1 MFKRIGILI
10 GVLALAALAPTAL
23 AVKPVTIKFSFV
35 TTLNTPKGK
44 AAQAF
49 KEYVEKA
56 SGGAMKVEL
65 YPSSQLYKD
74 NAEGLN
80 ALIFNNIQLLV
91 PSATKLKGYNP
102 AFQFVDMP
110 YLFRDNYHFK
120 KFTESEAAKKL
131 LTSLEKAGLVG
142 LGFWPN
148 GFKHFT
154 ANKPLR
160 RPEDFKGLKFR
171 TQTSGVLEAQM
182 KALGATAVPLAFS
195 EVYQALQQG
204 VVDGQENTL
213 SNIYTQRYYEVQKY
227 LSLTGHGRL
236 DYVVITNK
244 IFLNSLDP
252 EQKKIFMDGI
262 AHANDVAFE
271 EAVKLNADALSKL
284 SELMEVV
291 KLSDEDRAAMEAAMK
306 PVYDEYGP
314 KVGWDLI
321 NAIKAL
327 K

>member
-1 MFKRIGILI
+1 MFKRISILV
-10 GVLALAALAPTAL
+10 GVLALAALAPMAL

-110 YLFRDNYHFK
+110 YLFRDNDHFK
-120 KFTESEAAKKL
+120 KFTQSDAAQKL

-160 RPEDFKGLKFR
+160 RPADFKGLKFR

-271 EAVKLNADALSKL
+271 EAVKLNADALAKL

-291 KLSDEDRAAMEAAMK
+291 KLTDEDRAAMEAAMK

>member
-1 MFKRIGILI
+1 MFKRISILV
-10 GVLALAALAPTAL
+10 GALALAALAPMAL

-110 YLFRDNYHFK
+110 YLFRDNDHFK
-120 KFTESEAAKKL
+120 KFTQSDAAQKL

-160 RPEDFKGLKFR
+160 RPADFKGLKFR

-271 EAVKLNADALSKL
+271 EAVKLNADALAKL

-291 KLSDEDRAAMEAAMK
+291 KLTDEDRAAMEAAMK

>member
-1 MFKRIGILI
+1 MFKRISILV
-10 GVLALAALAPTAL
+10 GALALAALAPMAL

-110 YLFRDNYHFK
+110 YLFRDNDHFK
-120 KFTESEAAKKL
+120 KFTQSDAAQKL

-160 RPEDFKGLKFR
+160 RPADFKGLKFR

-271 EAVKLNADALSKL
+271 EAVKLNADALAKL

>member
-1 MFKRIGILI
+1 MKSTLRIIL
-10 GVLALAALAPTAL
+10 GVALALGASLALAA
-23 AVKPVTIKFSFV
+23 KPVVIKFSFV
-35 TTLNTPKGK
+35 TTLDTPKGK

-49 KEYVEKA
+49 KAYVEKA
-56 SGGAMKVEL
+56 SGGEMKVEL

-74 NAEGLN
+74 NQEGIN

-102 AFQFVDMP
+102 AFQFVDLP
-110 YLFRDNYHFK
+110 YLFKDNDHFK
-120 KFTESEAAKKL
+120 RFTESDAAKKL
-131 LTSLEKAGLVG
+131 LQSLDKAGLVG

-160 RPEDFKGLKFR
+160 RPADFKGLKFR

-195 EVYQALQQG
+195 EVYQALAQG

-227 LSLTGHGRL
+227 LSLTRHGRL

-244 IFLNSLDP
+244 IFLNSLTP

-262 AHANDVAFE
+262 AYANQVAFK
-271 EAVKLNADALSKL
+271 EAVGLNQGALEKLRQR
-284 SELMEVV
+284 MEVV
-291 KLSDEDRAAMEAAMK
+291 ELSDEDRAAMEAAMQ
-306 PVYDEYGP
+306 PVYDEYAP
-314 KVGWDLI
+314 KIGWDLI

-327 K
+327 R

>member
-1 MFKRIGILI
+1 MIKRIGILI
-10 GVLALAALAPTAL
+10 SVLSLALVAPMAL

-110 YLFRDNYHFK
+110 YLFRDNDHFK
-120 KFTESEAAKKL
+120 KFTQSEAAQEL
-131 LTSLEKAGLVG
+131 LASLEKAGLVG

-262 AHANDVAFE
+262 AHANEVAFQ
-271 EAVKLNADALSKL
+271 EAVKLNEDALAKL
-284 SELMEVV
+284 SEKMTVSE
-291 KLSDEDRAAMEAAMK
+291 LSPEDRAAMEAAMK
-306 PVYDEYGP
+306 PVYDEYGA

-321 NAIKAL
+321 NAIKAI

>member
-10 GVLALAALAPTAL
+10 GVLALAAVAPMAL

-49 KEYVEKA
+49 KAYVEKA

-110 YLFRDNYHFK
+110 FLFRDNDHFK
-120 KFTESEAAKKL
+120 KFTQSDAAQKL

-160 RPEDFKGLKFR
+160 RPADFKGLKFR

-244 IFLNSLDP
+244 IFLNGLDP

-262 AHANDVAFE
+262 AHANEVAFE
-271 EAVKLNADALSKL
+271 EAVKLNADALAKL
-284 SELMEVV
+284 SGLMEVV
-291 KLSDEDRAAMEAAMK
+291 KLSPEDRAAMEAAMK
-306 PVYDEYGP
+306 PVYDEYGS
-314 KVGWDLI
+314 KVGMGLI
-321 NAIKAL
+321 KSIKAL

>member
-10 GVLALAALAPTAL
+10 GVLALAAVAPTAL

-110 YLFRDNYHFK
+110 YLFRDNDHFK
-120 KFTESEAAKKL
+120 KFTQSDAAQKL

-160 RPEDFKGLKFR
+160 RPADFKGLKFR

-262 AHANDVAFE
+262 AHANEVAFE
-271 EAVKLNADALSKL
+271 EAVKLNADALAKL

>member
-1 MFKRIGILI
+1 MKRGLNLILGLSLI
-10 GVLALAALAPTAL
+10 LGASLGLAAS
-23 AVKPVTIKFSFV
+23 PVVIKFSFV

-49 KEYVEKA
+49 KQYVEEK
-56 SGGAMKVEL
+56 SGGTMKVEL

-102 AFQFVDMP
+102 AFQFVDLP
-110 YLFRDNYHFK
+110 YLFKDTEHFK
-120 KFTESEAAKKL
+120 RFTQSEAAQNL
-131 LTSLEKAGLVG
+131 LNSLEKVGLVG

-148 GFKHFT
+148 GFVHFT
-154 ANKPLR
+154 ANQPLR

-171 TQTSGVLEAQM
+171 TQTSGVLEAMMQ
-182 KALGATAVPLAFS
+182 ALGATAAPMAFS

-213 SNIYTQRYYEVQKY
+213 SNIYTQRYYEVQQY
-227 LSLTGHGRL
+227 LALTRHHRL
-236 DYVVITNK
+236 DYVVLTNK
-244 IFLNSLDP
+244 IFLNSLTP
-252 EQKKIFMDGI
+252 EQKQIFLEGI
-262 AHANDVAFE
+262 AHANEVAFN
-271 EAVKLNADALSKL
+271 EAEKLNQDALAQL
-284 SELMEVV
+284 SELMEVIE
-291 KLSDEDRAAMEAAMK
+291 LTPEDRAAMEAAME
-306 PVYDEYGP
+306 PVYEEWGP
-314 KVGWDLI
+314 KIGWDLI

-327 K
+327 R

>member
-1 MFKRIGILI
+1 MFKRISILI
-10 GVLALAALAPTAL
+10 GVLALAAVAPMAL

-110 YLFRDNYHFK
+110 YLFRDNDHFK
-120 KFTESEAAKKL
+120 KFTQSEAAQKL

-244 IFLNSLDP
+244 IFLSSLDP

-262 AHANDVAFE
+262 AHANEVAFQ

-306 PVYDEYGP
+306 PVYEQYGP

>member
-10 GVLALAALAPTAL
+10 GVLALAAVAPTAL
-23 AVKPVTIKFSFV
+23 AVKPATIKFSFV

-110 YLFRDNYHFK
+110 YLFRDNDHFK
-120 KFTESEAAKKL
+120 KFTQSDAAQKL

-160 RPEDFKGLKFR
+160 RPANFKGLKFR

-262 AHANDVAFE
+262 AHANEVAFE
-271 EAVKLNADALSKL
+271 EAVKLNADALAKL

-291 KLSDEDRAAMEAAMK
+291 KLSDADRAAMEAAMK

>member
-1 MFKRIGILI
+1 MKRIGTLLA
-10 GVLALAALAPTAL
+10 VLALTLGASLGLAA
-23 AVKPVTIKFSFV
+23 KPVVIKFSFV

-44 AAQAF
+44 AAQAL
-49 KEYVEKA
+49 KAYIEEK
-56 SGGAMKVEL
+56 SGGTMKVEL

-110 YLFRDNYHFK
+110 YLFKDTDHFK
-120 KFTESEAAKKL
+120 RFTQSEAAKKL
-131 LTSLEKAGLVG
+131 LQSLDKAGLIG

-148 GFKHFT
+148 GFVHFT

-160 RPEDFKGLKFR
+160 KPEDFKGLKFR
-171 TQTSGVLEAQM
+171 TQTSGVLEAMM

-227 LSLTGHGRL
+227 LSLTRHHRL

-244 IFLNSLDP
+244 IFLNSLTP
-252 EQKKIFMDGI
+252 EQKKIFLDGI
-262 AHANDVAFE
+262 AHANEVAFN
-271 EAVKLNADALSKL
+271 EAEKLNQDALEKL
-284 SELMEVV
+284 RGLMEVV
-291 KLSDEDRAAMEAAMK
+291 ELTDAEREALAEALK
-306 PVYDEYGP
+306 PVYDQYGD
-314 KVGWDLI
+314 KVGRDLI

-327 K
+327 R

>member
-1 MFKRIGILI
+1 MKSTLRIIL
-10 GVLALAALAPTAL
+10 GVALALGASLALAA
-23 AVKPVTIKFSFV
+23 KPVVIKFSFV
-35 TTLNTPKGK
+35 TTLDTPKGK

-49 KEYVEKA
+49 KAYVEKA
-56 SGGAMKVEL
+56 SGGEMKVEL

-74 NAEGLN
+74 NQEGIN

-102 AFQFVDMP
+102 AFQFVDLP
-110 YLFRDNYHFK
+110 YLFKDNDHFK
-120 KFTESEAAKKL
+120 RFTESDAAKKL
-131 LTSLEKAGLVG
+131 LQSLDKAGLVG

-160 RPEDFKGLKFR
+160 RPADFKGLKFR

-195 EVYQALQQG
+195 EVYQALAQG

-227 LSLTGHGRL
+227 LSLTRHGRL

-244 IFLNSLDP
+244 IFLNSLTP
-252 EQKKIFMDGI
+252 EQKKIFLDGI
-262 AHANDVAFE
+262 AYANQVAFK
-271 EAVKLNADALSKL
+271 EAVGLNQGALEKLRQR
-284 SELMEVV
+284 MEVV
-291 KLSDEDRAAMEAAMK
+291 ELSDEDRAVMEAAMQ
-306 PVYDEYGP
+306 PVYDEYAP
-314 KVGWDLI
+314 KIGWDLI

-327 K
+327 R

>member
-1 MFKRIGILI
+1 MFKRISILV
-10 GVLALAALAPTAL
+10 GALALAALAPMAL

-110 YLFRDNYHFK
+110 YLFRDNDHFK
-120 KFTESEAAKKL
+120 KFTQSDAAQKL

-160 RPEDFKGLKFR
+160 RPADFKGLKFR

>member
-1 MFKRIGILI
+1 MKSTLRIIL
-10 GVLALAALAPTAL
+10 GLALALGASLALAA
-23 AVKPVTIKFSFV
+23 KPVVIKFSFV
-35 TTLNTPKGK
+35 TTLDTPKGK

-49 KEYVEKA
+49 KAYVEKA
-56 SGGAMKVEL
+56 SGGEMKVEL

-74 NAEGLN
+74 NQEGIN

-102 AFQFVDMP
+102 AFQFVDLP
-110 YLFRDNYHFK
+110 YLFKDNDHFK
-120 KFTESEAAKKL
+120 RFTESDAAKKL
-131 LTSLEKAGLVG
+131 LQSLDKAGLVG

-160 RPEDFKGLKFR
+160 RPADFKGLKFR

-195 EVYQALQQG
+195 EVYQALAQG

-213 SNIYTQRYYEVQKY
+213 SNIFTQRYYEVQKY
-227 LSLTGHGRL
+227 LSLTRHGRL

-244 IFLNSLDP
+244 IFLNSLTP

-262 AHANDVAFE
+262 AYANQVAFK
-271 EAVKLNADALSKL
+271 EAVGLNQGALEKLRQR
-284 SELMEVV
+284 MEVV
-291 KLSDEDRAAMEAAMK
+291 ELSDEDRAAMEAAMQ
-306 PVYDEYGP
+306 PVYDEYAP
-314 KVGWDLI
+314 KIGWDLI

-327 K
+327 R

>member
-1 MFKRIGILI
+1 MKSTLRIIL
-10 GVLALAALAPTAL
+10 GLALALGASLALAA
-23 AVKPVTIKFSFV
+23 KPVVIKFSFV
-35 TTLNTPKGK
+35 TTLDTPKGK

-49 KEYVEKA
+49 KAYVEKA
-56 SGGAMKVEL
+56 SGGEMKVEL

-74 NAEGLN
+74 NQEGIN

-102 AFQFVDMP
+102 AFQFVDLP
-110 YLFRDNYHFK
+110 YLFKDNDHFK
-120 KFTESEAAKKL
+120 RFTESDAAKKL
-131 LTSLEKAGLVG
+131 LQSLDKAGLVG

-160 RPEDFKGLKFR
+160 RPADFKGLKFR

-195 EVYQALQQG
+195 EVYQALAQG

-213 SNIYTQRYYEVQKY
+213 SNIFTQRYYEVQKY
-227 LSLTGHGRL
+227 LSLTRHGRL

-244 IFLNSLDP
+244 IFLNNLTP

-262 AHANDVAFE
+262 AYANQVAFK
-271 EAVKLNADALSKL
+271 EAVGLNQGALEKLRQR
-284 SELMEVV
+284 MEVV
-291 KLSDEDRAAMEAAMK
+291 ELSDEDRAAMEAAMQ
-306 PVYDEYGP
+306 PVYDEYAP
-314 KVGWDLI
+314 KIGWDLI

-327 K
+327 R

>member
-1 MFKRIGILI
+1 MFKRISILI
-10 GVLALAALAPTAL
+10 GVIALAAVAPLAL

-110 YLFRDNYHFK
+110 YLFRDNDHFK
-120 KFTESEAAKKL
+120 KFTQSDAAQKL

-213 SNIYTQRYYEVQKY
+213 SNIFTQRYYEVQKY

-244 IFLNSLDP
+244 IFLNSLDK

-262 AHANDVAFE
+262 AHANEVAFE
-271 EAVKLNADALSKL
+271 EAVKLNDDALAKLSKL
-284 SELMEVV
+284 LEVV
-291 KLSDEDRAAMEAAMK
+291 ELSPADRAAMEAAMK
-306 PVYDEYGP
+306 PVYEEYGP

-321 NAIKAL
+321 NAIKAI

>member
-1 MFKRIGILI
+1 MFKRISILV
-10 GVLALAALAPTAL
+10 GALALAALAPMAL

-110 YLFRDNYHFK
+110 YLFRDNDHFK
-120 KFTESEAAKKL
+120 KFTQSDAAQKL

-160 RPEDFKGLKFR
+160 RPADFKGLKFR

-271 EAVKLNADALSKL
+271 EAVKLNADALNKL

-314 KVGWDLI
+314 KVGMDLI

>member
-1 MFKRIGILI
+1 MIKRISILI
-10 GVLALAALAPTAL
+10 GVLSMALVAPMAL

-110 YLFRDNYHFK
+110 YLFRDNDHFK
-120 KFTESEAAKKL
+120 KFTQSEAAQKL
-131 LTSLEKAGLVG
+131 LNSLEKAGLVG

-262 AHANDVAFE
+262 AHANEVAFQ
-271 EAVKLNADALSKL
+271 EAVKLNEDALAKL
-284 SELMEVV
+284 SEKMTVV
-291 KLSDEDRAAMEAAMK
+291 ELSPEDRAAMEAAMK

-321 NAIKAL
+321 NAIKAI

>member
-1 MFKRIGILI
+1 M
-10 GVLALAALAPTAL
+10 
-23 AVKPVTIKFSFV
+23 IKFSFV

-49 KEYVEKA
+49 KQYVEEK
-56 SGGAMKVEL
+56 SGGSMKVEL

-102 AFQFVDMP
+102 AFQFVDLP
-110 YLFRDNYHFK
+110 YLFKDAEHFK
-120 KFTESEAAKKL
+120 RFTQSEAAQNL
-131 LTSLEKAGLVG
+131 LNSLEKVGLVG

-148 GFKHFT
+148 GFVHFT
-154 ANKPLR
+154 ANQPLR

-171 TQTSGVLEAQM
+171 TQTSGVLEAMMQ
-182 KALGATAVPLAFS
+182 ALGATAAPMAFS

-227 LSLTGHGRL
+227 LSLTRHHRL
-236 DYVVITNK
+236 DYVVLTNK
-244 IFLNSLDP
+244 IFLNSLSP
-252 EQKKIFMDGI
+252 EEKQIFLDGI
-262 AHANDVAFE
+262 AYANEVAFN
-271 EAVKLNADALSKL
+271 EAEKLNQDALAQL
-284 SELMEVV
+284 SELMEVIE
-291 KLSDEDRAAMEAAMK
+291 LTPEDRAAMEAAME
-306 PVYDEYGP
+306 PVYEEWGS
-314 KVGWDLI
+314 KIGWDLI

-327 K
+327 R

>member
-1 MFKRIGILI
+1 MFKRISILI
-10 GVLALAALAPTAL
+10 GVLALAALAPMAF

-110 YLFRDNYHFK
+110 YLFRDNDHFK
-120 KFTESEAAKKL
+120 KFTRSDAAKKL

-160 RPEDFKGLKFR
+160 RPADFKGLKFR

-213 SNIYTQRYYEVQKY
+213 SNIFTQRYYEVQKY

-244 IFLNSLDP
+244 IFLNSLDK

-262 AHANDVAFE
+262 AHANEVAFE
-271 EAVKLNADALSKL
+271 EAIKLNDDALAKLSKL
-284 SELMEVV
+284 LEVV
-291 KLSDEDRAAMEAAMK
+291 ELSPADRAAMEAAMK

>member
-1 MFKRIGILI
+1 MKRVGALIAILSLTL
-10 GVLALAALAPTAL
+10 GASLGLAA
-23 AVKPVTIKFSFV
+23 KPVVIKFSFV

-44 AAQAF
+44 AAQAL
-49 KEYVEKA
+49 KAYIEEK
-56 SGGAMKVEL
+56 SGGTMKVEL

-110 YLFRDNYHFK
+110 YLFKDTEHFK
-120 KFTESEAAKKL
+120 RFTQSEAAKKL
-131 LTSLEKAGLVG
+131 LNSLDKAGLVG

-148 GFKHFT
+148 GFVHFT

-160 RPEDFKGLKFR
+160 KPEDFKGLKFR
-171 TQTSGVLEAQM
+171 TQTSGVLEAMM
-182 KALGATAVPLAFS
+182 KALGAAAVPLAFS

-227 LSLTGHGRL
+227 LSLTRHHRL

-244 IFLNSLDP
+244 IFLNSLTP
-252 EQKKIFMDGI
+252 EQKQIFLEGI
-262 AHANDVAFE
+262 AHANEVAFA
-271 EAVKLNADALSKL
+271 EAGKLNQDALNKL
-284 SELMEVV
+284 RSLMEVV
-291 KLSDEDRAAMEAAMK
+291 ELTDAEREALAEALK
-306 PVYDEYGP
+306 PVYDQYGD

-327 K
+327 R

>member
-1 MFKRIGILI
+1 MFKRISILA
-10 GVLALAALAPTAL
+10 GALALAALMPMAL
-23 AVKPVTIKFSFV
+23 AVKPATIKFSFV
-35 TTLNTPKGK
+35 TTMNTPKGK

-102 AFQFVDMP
+102 AFQFVDLP
-110 YLFRDNYHFK
+110 YLFRDNDHFK
-120 KFTESEAAKKL
+120 KFTQSEVAQQL
-131 LTSLEKAGLVG
+131 LSSLEKAGLVG

-160 RPEDFKGLKFR
+160 RPADFKGLKFR

-252 EQKKIFMDGI
+252 EQKKIFLDGI

-271 EAVKLNADALSKL
+271 EAAKLNADALAKL
-284 SELMEVV
+284 AERMQVVELT
-291 KLSDEDRAAMEAAMK
+291 DADRAAMEAAMN
-306 PVYDEYGP
+306 PVYEEYGQ
-314 KVGWDLI
+314 KVGTDLI
-321 NAIKAL
+321 SAIKGL

>member
-1 MFKRIGILI
+1 MFKRISILV
-10 GVLALAALAPTAL
+10 GALALAALAPMAL

-110 YLFRDNYHFK
+110 YLFRDNDHFK
-120 KFTESEAAKKL
+120 KFTQSDAAQKL

-160 RPEDFKGLKFR
+160 RPADFKGLKFR

-284 SELMEVV
+284 SELMQVV

>member
-10 GVLALAALAPTAL
+10 GVLALAAVAPTAL

-110 YLFRDNYHFK
+110 YLFRDNDHFK
-120 KFTESEAAKKL
+120 KFTQSEAAQKL

-160 RPEDFKGLKFR
+160 RPADFKGLKFR

-271 EAVKLNADALSKL
+271 EAVKLNADALAKL

>member
-1 MFKRIGILI
+1 MFKRISILV
-10 GVLALAALAPTAL
+10 GVIALAAIAPMAL

-110 YLFRDNYHFK
+110 YLFRDNDHFK
-120 KFTESEAAKKL
+120 KFTQSEAAKKL

-244 IFLNSLDP
+244 IFLNNLDD

-262 AHANDVAFE
+262 AHANEVAFE
-271 EAVKLNADALSKL
+271 EAVNLNADALSKL

-306 PVYDEYGP
+306 PVYEKYGP

>member
-1 MFKRIGILI
+1 MKKKVGLL
-10 GVLALAALAPTAL
+10 LALGLILGASLSLAAN
-23 AVKPVTIKFSFV
+23 PVVIKFSFV

-49 KEYVEKA
+49 KKYVEEK
-56 SGGAMKVEL
+56 SGGTMKVEL

-102 AFQFVDMP
+102 AFQFVDLP
-110 YLFRDNYHFK
+110 YLFKDTDHFK
-120 KFTESEAAKKL
+120 RFTQSEAAKKL
-131 LTSLEKAGLVG
+131 LMSLDKAGLVG

-148 GFKHFT
+148 GFVHFT

-171 TQTSGVLEAQM
+171 TQTSGVLADMM
-182 KALGATAVPLAFS
+182 KALGATAVPMAFS

-227 LSLTGHGRL
+227 LSLTGHHRL

-244 IFLNSLDP
+244 IFLNSLTP
-252 EQKKIFMDGI
+252 EQKKIFLDGI
-262 AHANDVAFE
+262 AHANEVAFA
-271 EAVKLNADALSKL
+271 EAVKLNQDALDKL
-284 SELMEVV
+284 RKLMTVIELTP
-291 KLSDEDRAAMEAAMK
+291 EDRAAMEAAMK
-306 PVYDEYGP
+306 PVYDKWGP
-314 KVGWDLI
+314 KIGWDLI

>member
-1 MFKRIGILI
+1 MFKRISILV
-10 GVLALAALAPTAL
+10 GALALAVLAPMAL

-110 YLFRDNYHFK
+110 YLFRDNDHFK
-120 KFTESEAAKKL
+120 KFTQSDAAQKL

-160 RPEDFKGLKFR
+160 RPADFKGLKFR

-271 EAVKLNADALSKL
+271 EAVKLNADALNKL

-291 KLSDEDRAAMEAAMK
+291 KLSPEDRAAMEAAMK

>member
-1 MFKRIGILI
+1 MFKRISILV
-10 GVLALAALAPTAL
+10 GALALAALAPMAL

-110 YLFRDNYHFK
+110 YLFRDNDHFK
-120 KFTESEAAKKL
+120 KFTQSDAAQKL

-160 RPEDFKGLKFR
+160 RPADFKGLKFR

-271 EAVKLNADALSKL
+271 EAVKLNADALNKL

-291 KLSDEDRAAMEAAMK
+291 KLSPEDRAAMEAAMK